1 MLNCDRRTKTIGIL
15 LLILAAAMAAVMFGM
30 PVYAEDA
37 PDTVLDIRDDPA
49 GGKKVAATL
58 RIAAPPD
65 AVRAVLSD
73 YERWPDLFDGRF
85 RMAKLERLNGRV
97 VTDLLITRWPW
108 PGEMRLLC
116 ETRELPGGDILTS
129 LIEGNFKRYRRH
141 WRFIPEPN
149 GRAVHTRAELEMLV
163 DIDSWVPDWLFAT
176 MLRRD
181 LEAHFKILRDRAVA
195 RAGGR

>member
-15 LLILAAAMAAVMFGM
+15 PLILAAAMAAVMFGM

-108 PGEMRLLC
+108 PGEMRL
-116 ETRELPGGDILTS
+116 
-129 LIEGNFKRYRRH
+129 IEGNFKRYRRH

>member
-1 MLNCDRRTKTIGIL
+1 MLNRERRTKPIGTL
-15 LLILAAAMAAVMFGM
+15 PFLLAAALVAVTFGM
-30 PVYAEDA
+30 PVGAENP
-37 PDTVLDIRDDPA
+37 PDTVLDILDDPA
-49 GGKKVAATL
+49 GGKKAVATL

-85 RMAKLERLNGRV
+85 RMAKLERLDGRV
-97 VTDLLITRWPW
+97 VTDLLITRWPL

-116 ETRELPGGDILTS
+116 ETRELPDGDILTS
-129 LIEGNFKRYRRH
+129 LIAGNFKRYKRH
-141 WRFIPEPN
+141 WRFIAETN
-149 GRAVHTRAELEMLV
+149 GGAVRTRAEMDMLV

-181 LEAHFKILRDRAVA
+181 LEAHFRILRARAIA